1 MSVPERWQDVIELL
15 LVPIA
20 WVPRLQEALIA
31 FFLNPAGPW
40 ITGAKYV
47 FLLFPALLGV
57 AAVWITLL
65 ALYTLPFRARRV
77 RFVAMM
83 LLAWWDAARAV
94 TLYWAGVLR
103 VAAVGVGWV
112 ASLAALVV
120 RLAVEAIHRLAMT
133 PIGLTA
139 QMAHRYVMPGTPWI
153 ALLTLVAWSVL
164 EAAVFTYTM
173 LPAVSTTLSDLAGG
187 VEASRFTG
195 GVLYAFLLLLVMG
208 SFACLQ
214 TLTDAVRKR
223 EWTFAAQM
231 LMVQLLVMFFE
242 VAFLYRQLVGAL
254 TPWAGA
260 PLGPGMT
267 ALVASLGWL
276 GTRAMTWFLFARY
289 GTEPLLAVI
298 ARRPLTDTT
307 AVAPVS
313 SFPARSAAWWQAASD
328 DLQRELSW
336 LHARGDQLV
345 EYVALPVL
353 QLVAVALNFGTTLVA
368 SRPVLQLPFKT
379 LKEVTDARD
388 LLAAYQPTPRKQP
401 TA

>member
-15 LVPIA
+15 LTPIA
-20 WVPRLQEALIA
+20 WVPRLQEVLIA
-31 FFLNPAGPW
+31 FFVDPAGPW
-40 ITGAKYV
+40 VTGAKYV
-47 FLLFPALLGV
+47 FLLLPALLGV
-57 AAVWITLL
+57 AAIWITLL
-65 ALYTLPFRARRV
+65 SLYTLPFRARRV

-94 TLYWAGVLR
+94 TLYWVGVLR
-103 VAAVGVGWV
+103 VAAVAVGWV

-120 RLAVEAIHRLAMT
+120 RLVVEAIHRLATT
-133 PIGLTA
+133 PITLTA
-139 QMAHRYVMPGTPWI
+139 QVAHRYVAPGVPWI
-153 ALLTLVAWSVL
+153 ALLTLIGWCVL

-187 VEASRFTG
+187 AEASRFTA
-195 GVLYAFLLLLVMG
+195 GVLYAFLVLLVMG

-231 LMVQLLVMFFE
+231 IVVQILVMFFE

-260 PLGPGMT
+260 PLGPGT
-267 ALVASLGWL
+267 TVLVASLGWL

-289 GTEPLLAVI
+289 GTEPLLALI
-298 ARRPLTDTT
+298 ARRPL
-307 AVAPVS
+307 AEAPLVAPVA
-313 SFPARSAAWWQAASD
+313 SFPARSAAWWQRATD
-328 DLQRELSW
+328 DLKRELDW
-336 LHARGDQLV
+336 LHAKGDQLV

-353 QLVAVALNFGTTLVA
+353 QLVAVALNFGTMLIA
-368 SRPVLQLPFKT
+368 SRPVFQLPFKT
-379 LKEVTDARD
+379 LKEVTETRD
-388 LLAAYQPTPRKQP
+388 LLATFQLAPRKQP

>member
-15 LVPIA
+15 LTPIA

-31 FFLNPAGPW
+31 FFLDPASPW
-40 ITGAKYV
+40 VTGAKYV

-65 ALYTLPFRARRV
+65 SLYTLPFRARRV
-77 RFVAMM
+77 RFVTLM

-94 TLYWAGVLR
+94 TLYWVGVVR

-120 RLAVEAIHRLAMT
+120 RLAVEAIHRLATT
-133 PIGLTA
+133 PISLTS
-139 QMAHRYVMPGTPWI
+139 QMVHRYVAPGTPWV
-153 ALLTLVAWSVL
+153 ALLTLVAWCVL

-173 LPAVSTTLSDLAGG
+173 LLPVTTTLSNLAGG

-231 LMVQLLVMFFE
+231 VVVQLLVMFFE
-242 VAFLYRQLVGAL
+242 VTFLYRQLVGAL
-254 TPWAGA
+254 TTGTGA
-260 PLGPGMT
+260 QLGPGAT
-267 ALVASLGWL
+267 VLVGSVGWL

-289 GTEPLLAVI
+289 GTEPLLALI
-298 ARRPLTDTT
+298 ARRPLAETPVALP
-307 AVAPVS
+307 AV
-313 SFPARSAAWWQAASD
+313 SFPARSAAWWQGATD
-328 DLQRELSW
+328 DLRHELDW
-336 LHARGDQLV
+336 LHAKGDQLV
-345 EYVALPVL
+345 EYLALPVL
-353 QLVAVALNFGTTLVA
+353 QLVAVALNFGTMLVA
-368 SRPVLQLPFKT
+368 SRPVFLLPFRT
-379 LKEVTDARD
+379 LKEVTDTRD
-388 LLAAYQPTPRKQP
+388 LLATFQLSPRKQP